1 MNGKAI
7 GLVVLLNIAA
17 IATAFTSPSFLV
29 GRRRTTTVYGIG
41 DRLKN
46 FIGRNN
52 NEENVAILE
61 REESPEAVVASTDDA
76 ASPSAVA
83 ESLEIKKDETMSETQ
98 KLMQQVKDS
107 GIAGVISYALW
118 EVSFEYVIS
127 FNSTV

>member
-52 NEENVAILE
+52 SEENVAILE
-61 REESPEAVVASTDDA
+61 REESPEAVARTDDA